1 MADTADITA
10 NILTRY
16 RREADMA
23 DTADILAR
31 YRREGADT
39 SSVEAGRNSIAPHQ
53 EHTATGVPTNG
64 AAVTGGAV
72 SGAANGAAETG
83 AAVTGIR
90 THLGAGAFLTHLT
103 TAMLLIGIT
112 LRIRTDLVI
121 PTTGI
126 GTALGTGAILMR
138 ICPTPFILTGT
149 ILRIGTLMTTA
160 PFQEGDFFDPRPVVE
175 ITQS

>member
-31 YRREGADT
+31 CRREADT
-39 SSVEAGRNSIAPHQ
+39 SSAEAARNSVAANR
-53 EHTATGVPTNG
+53 EHIEIGVAVNG
-64 AAVTGGAV
+64 AAVIGA
-72 SGAANGAAETG
+72 AANGAAETG
-83 AAVTGIR
+83 VVVTGIGTALR
-90 THLGAGAFLTHLT
+90 AGAFLIL
-103 TAMLLIGIT
+103 MGIT

-121 PTTGI
+121 LTTGV
-126 GTALGTGAILMR
+126 GTPLGTGAILMR
-138 ICPTPFILTGT
+138 ICPTAFILTGT

-160 PFQEGDFFDPRPVVE
+160 PYREGDSFDPDPSVILFRRV
-175 ITQS
+175 TTF